1 MPDHPLPDA
10 EVAKEWW
17 TAMLLMR
24 RFEER
29 SAELYASGAIGG
41 FLHSARGEEA
51 VVAGAARALTEDD
64 AVLSTFRAHAWALAR
79 GTPPHAVFAELL
91 GRVGGTSGGLGGSTH
106 VVDPE
111 RGVFGGFGIPAGH
124 APLSAGMA
132 LSFAL
137 RSEQRVA
144 LCQMTLGATAE
155 GVFGETLALAASWSL
170 PVVFL
175 VTNDLSSPDPLPA
188 VTDLFQRSAAF
199 GVAGLRCSG
208 VSPTDLHHTV
218 SEALRRARAE
228 RRPTLVEALLRRSG
242 PEAVDPVNAFAD
254 RLEREG
260 AMTPDERAAI
270 DASVRG
276 RLDLAVAEAQ
286 ASPTPEPAA

>member
-1 MPDHPLPDA
+1 
-10 EVAKEWW
+10 
-17 TAMLLMR
+17 MR

-29 SAELYASGAIGG
+29 SAELYASGAVGG

-51 VVAGAARALTEDD
+51 VVAGAARALTEGD

-79 GTPPHAVFAELL
+79 GTPPDAVFAELL

-124 APLSAGMA
+124 APLGAGMA
-132 LSFAL
+132 LSFAS
-137 RSEQRVA
+137 RSEERVA
-144 LCQMTLGATAE
+144 LCQMTLGSTAE

-175 VTNDLSSPDPLPA
+175 VTNDLSSPDPTPA

-208 VSPTDLHHTV
+208 VSLANLHHTV
-218 SEALRRARAE
+218 SEAIHRARAE
-228 RRPTLVEALLRRSG
+228 RRPTLVEALIRRTG
-242 PEAVDPVNAFAD
+242 PDAVDPVQAFAD
-254 RLEREG
+254 RLEHEG
-260 AMTPDERAAI
+260 AMTPDERTAI
-270 DASVRG
+270 DASIRG

-286 ASPTPEPAA
+286 ASPATAPERAAAARPERAA